1 MQRFRHSQG
10 DLGYLRVVR
19 MLRLLR
25 LVRLGRSWQKTVHP
39 SLASNSFGHSDL
51 SCMFITYSGGYSRL
65 LCLQEYLGV
74 PVKASTILV
83 PSVATL
89 PRSRLA
95 WKVMKMSRNLWLL
108 VQGFIAPWTCKVQ
121 ISLGPIG
128 NTAHCTYTV
137 LSFFFS
143 FGSASWIEVHSPKL
157 TLARSLS
164 ARCAGSRFSF
174 SSWSMPFS

>member
-1 MQRFRHSQG
+1 MENATIPPQQG

-25 LVRLGRSWQKTVHP
+25 LVRLGLAPPCDETLCLRLASLVQSILKTREVDPRTSISTNEINWVDSATETCENFVHP

-74 PVKASTILV
+74 LVKVSTI

-89 PRSRLA
+89 PRSQSAHASLKGHEDVTEPVAACARL
-95 WKVMKMSRNLWLL
+95 
-108 VQGFIAPWTCKVQ
+108 
-121 ISLGPIG
+121 
-128 NTAHCTYTV
+128 Y
-137 LSFFFS
+137 
-143 FGSASWIEVHSPKL
+143 
-157 TLARSLS
+157 
-164 ARCAGSRFSF
+164 CALDL
-174 SSWSMPFS
+174 

>member
-137 LSFFFS
+137 LSFFFLVWLCLLNWS
-143 FGSASWIEVHSPKL
+143 S
-157 TLARSLS
+157 LAKTD
-164 ARCAGSRFSF
+164 AGQESF
-174 SSWSMPFS
+174 STLCWVSFLILFVIYAF